1 MPMTDESPVTLDEID
16 WRILVALQRDGRISY
31 ADLAREVAMS
41 ASALTER
48 VRRLEES
55 GVIVGYRAEVAAERV
70 GLVILAYVRLRYPTG
85 NYRPFERLIADTPE
99 VLEAHHVTGEDC
111 FLLRVAARSMRH
123 LEMVTGR
130 LATLGAITTTVVYS
144 SPLPRRD
151 ITPAAAQADQQGS
164 APSAE
169 PGSRRRRRH
178 SMAN

>member
-1 MPMTDESPVTLDEID
+1 MADESPVPLDEVD
-16 WRILVALQRDGRISY
+16 WRILGALQRDGRISY
-31 ADLAREVAMS
+31 TELAREVAMS

-55 GVIVGYRAEVAAERV
+55 GVIVGYRADIALDKV
-70 GLVILAYVRLRYPTG
+70 GLGILAYVRLRYPSG
-85 NYRPFERLIADTPE
+85 NYRPFERLVADTPE

-111 FLLRVAARSMRH
+111 FLIRVAARSMRH
-123 LEMVTGR
+123 LENVTGR

-151 ITPAAAQADQQGS
+151 VTPAAAQATPPT
-164 APSAE
+164 APSGS
-169 PGSRRRRRH
+169 GSRRRKH